1 MSVDLVVS
9 HYRDSLEW
17 THALRPHLTRT
28 FVYDKRDI
36 AGKHD
41 GAIGVYPSEALT
53 IVSRANVGKCDES
66 YLYHIVTHWDDLADW
81 TVFSVDAPHD
91 RMHEVSMEGAF
102 PSTPDLSFLGIPQE
116 YAKDIPTFASLRVP
130 RLWKGRD
137 WDPVTGRLNW
147 HQWGS
152 IRDRNGTNWKDRY
165 ESGIITPAALSFV
178 EWMRKYIGHDPNG
191 PDWPGYAPGGI
202 MGVPRRAITYLP
214 KAFYERLRDQ
224 LSHAIEPEEG
234 HYMERSWTA
243 IFVGKARYQPEEAT
257 V

>member
-9 HYRDSLEW
+9 CYADSLEW
-17 THALRPHLTRT
+17 LAPLRPSRIFL
-28 FVYDKRDI
+28 YDKGPVGRL
-36 AGKHD
+36 AGLD
-41 GAIGVYPSEALT
+41 YITLP
-53 IVSRANVGKCDES
+53 NFGKCDET
-66 YLYHIVTHWDDLADW
+66 YLTHIVTLYDDLADW
-81 TVFSVDAPHD
+81 TVFTVDAPFD
-91 RMHEVSMEGAF
+91 RMHEVSMADCL
-102 PSTPDLSFLGIPQE
+102 TPGE
-116 YAKDIPTFASLRVP
+116 HLRVP

-165 ESGIITPAALSFV
+165 ESGIIAPAVLSFV
-178 EWMRKYIGHDPNG
+178 EWMRKYIGHDPNSA
-191 PDWPGYAPGGI
+191 DWPGYAPGGI

-224 LSHAIEPEEG
+224 LSHDVEPEAG
-234 HYMERSWTA
+234 HFCERAWTA
-243 IFVGKARYQPEEAT
+243 IFVGKARYLPEEAT

>member
-9 HYRDSLEW
+9 HFKDSLEW
-17 THALRPHLTRT
+17 VRDLAKPGVRVL
-28 FVYDKRDI
+28 VYSK
-36 AGKHD
+36 G
-41 GAIGVYPSEALT
+41 LT
-53 IVSRANVGKCDES
+53 IEPPLSGPNFELAMLMNRGKIDHTNAH
-66 YLYHIVTHWDDLADW
+66 HIVTHWDDLADW
-81 TVFSVDAPHD
+81 TVFTVDAPHD
-91 RMHEVSMEGAF
+91 RMHEVSMEDCL
-102 PSTPDLSFLGIPQE
+102 TPGE
-116 YAKDIPTFASLRVP
+116 HLRVP

-165 ESGIITPAALSFV
+165 ESGIITPAELSFV
-178 EWMRKYIGHDPNG
+178 EWMRRYIGLDVNG

-214 KAFYERLRDQ
+214 RAFYERLRDQ
-224 LSHAIEPEEG
+224 LAHAVEPEEG
-234 HYMERSWTA
+234 HFMERSWTA

>member
-9 HYRDSLEW
+9 VYRDSIDW
-17 THALRPHLTRT
+17 LRPFQDAGARL
-28 FVYDKRDI
+28 FCYDKWDKKERRETRYLTLN
-36 AGKHD
+36 ATK
-41 GAIGVYPSEALT
+41 AIPLP
-53 IVSRANVGKCDES
+53 NVGKIDHTNAH
-66 YLYHIVTHWDDLADW
+66 HIVTHWDDLSDW
-81 TVFSVDAPHD
+81 TVFTVDAPFD
-91 RMHEVSMEGAF
+91 RMHEVSMADCL
-102 PSTPDLSFLGIPQE
+102 TPGE
-116 YAKDIPTFASLRVP
+116 HLRVP

-178 EWMRKYIGHDPNG
+178 EWMRKYIGFDPNG

-214 KAFYERLRDQ
+214 RAFYERLRDQ
-224 LSHAIEPEEG
+224 LSHAVEPEEG
-234 HYMERSWTA
+234 HFCERAWTA
-243 IFVGKARYQPEEAT
+243 IFVGKARYLPEEAT

>member
-1 MSVDLVVS
+1 MGVDLVVS
-9 HYRDSLEW
+9 HFKDSLEW
-17 THALRPHLTRT
+17 TLALRPHLTRT

-36 AGKHD
+36 ASKHD
-41 GAIGVYPSEALT
+41 GAIGVNPNEALT

-66 YLYHIVTHWDDLADW
+66 YLHHIVTHWDDLADW
-81 TVFSVDAPHD
+81 TVFTVDAPHD
-91 RMHEVSMEGAF
+91 RMHEVSMEDCLAPG
-102 PSTPDLSFLGIPQE
+102 E
-116 YAKDIPTFASLRVP
+116 HLRVP

-165 ESGIITPAALSFV
+165 EGGIIAPAALPFV
-178 EWMRKYIGHDPNG
+178 EWMRRYIGFDPNSAA
-191 PDWPGYAPGGI
+191 WPGYAPGGI
-202 MGVPRRAITYLP
+202 MGVPRRAIKYLP

-224 LSHAIEPEEG
+224 LSHAVEPEEG
-234 HYMERSWTA
+234 HYCERSFAT
-243 IFVGKARYQPEEAT
+243 IFVGKARYLPEEAT